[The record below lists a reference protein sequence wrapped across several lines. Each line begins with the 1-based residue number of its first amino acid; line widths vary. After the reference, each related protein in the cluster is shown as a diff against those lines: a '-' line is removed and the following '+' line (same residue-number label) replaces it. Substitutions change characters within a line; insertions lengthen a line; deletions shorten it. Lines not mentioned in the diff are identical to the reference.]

1 MSKENLHIWI
11 WLQNGK
17 IIKAITNTEE
27 GTLKIFDENDC
38 LIMKRVGLNKLQV
51 KEIENNIKKYG
62 AKKLNTTAEPFRFL

>member
-62 AKKLNTTAEPFRFL
+62 AKKLNTAAEPFRFL

>member
-17 IIKAITNTEE
+17 IIKAITNAEE

-38 LIMKRVGLNKLQV
+38 LIMKRVGLNKLQI
-51 KEIENNIKKYG
+51 KEIENNIIKYG
-62 AKKLNTTAEPFRFL
+62 AKELNTTAEPFRFL